1 MVETK
6 KHFLNRLDILGHKHQ
21 AMSRGYTTRMRDD
34 GLIVVKPR
42 RQKRIMDFQLK
53 GVVLLLLGFVF
64 FKGFML
70 ASVGPD
76 TYSERVAIL
85 SNGTFVEQ
93 GCAWVMQVGPISQII
108 ANYMG
113 PILRY

>member
-1 MVETK
+1 
-6 KHFLNRLDILGHKHQ
+6 
-21 AMSRGYTTRMRDD
+21 MSRGFTTRMRND

-42 RQKRIMDFQLK
+42 RQKRIMDFPLR
-53 GVVLLLLGFVF
+53 GVFLLLLGSVF
-64 FKGFML
+64 FKGFIL

-85 SNGTFVEQ
+85 NSGTFVEQ

-113 PILRY
+113 PILWYQ